1 MSLATRCTACGTVFR
16 IVEDQL
22 RVSDGWVRCGRCA
35 EIFDARELL
44 FDIERDAPPP
54 WPPQFAPDLQPPA
67 APVAPPE
74 PAPVPLAPAP
84 APTTAEPEPPHHW
97 MQPPEPEPHGD
108 ELPTGWPAAPD
119 MARREPRWVDEAEPP
134 LPPAAAPAAEPELAA
149 APAPGPAPIVVPEFM
164 RQAERSAR
172 WSRSGLRRALA
183 GASLLLAML
192 LVAQAG
198 LHFRDA
204 IAARQPALRP
214 VLAALCGVAGCE
226 IKPPQDI
233 EALVIDATSL
243 SPVSAGVYKLSVV
256 FSSKAS
262 LDVAAPS
269 VDLILLDAS
278 GKTLSRRV
286 LGPQAMTPSLTQVAA
301 ESEQTLTLVFSTGE
315 QRVSGYKVA
324 LFYP

>member
-54 WPPQFAPDLQPPA
+54 WPPQFAPEPQPAPALPPEPVPTPPA
-67 APVAPPE
+67 APS
-74 PAPVPLAPAP
+74 
-84 APTTAEPEPPHHW
+84 TSTAADLEAPHHW
-97 MQPPEPEPHGD
+97 MQPPEPEPHVD
-108 ELPTGWPAAPD
+108 ELPTGWPPAPD
-119 MARREPRWVDEAEPP
+119 MARREPRWVDEAAPP
-134 LPPAAAPAAEPELAA
+134 PPPVSANVAEPELAA
-149 APAPGPAPIVVPEFM
+149 TPAAAPAPVVVPEFM

-172 WSRSGLRRALA
+172 WSRSGLRRVLA
-183 GASLLLAML
+183 GASLVLALL

-198 LHFRDA
+198 LHFRDTL
-204 IAARQPALRP
+204 AARHPSLRP
-214 VLAALCGVAGCE
+214 VLTALCGVAGCE
-226 IKPPQDI
+226 IKPLQDI

-262 LDVAAPS
+262 LDVAAPA
-269 VDLILLDAS
+269 VDLILLDSS

-286 LGPQAMTPSLTQVAA
+286 LGPETMTPALTQVAA